1 VRHALRRTL
10 PALLLPLAALAAGAA
25 FGGGSLRA
33 RAEFAFC
40 NQDEVKSL
48 DPALAGAAVEA
59 RVVTALYEGLTR
71 LDGCSGE
78 PLPGMAESW
87 EVSPDGLSWRI
98 RLRRGSL
105 WTDGSPVTAA
115 DFAWSFRR
123 VLHPDTGAAVA
134 AEALACLRNGR
145 RLTRAR
151 LDGAD
156 PAAIEVG
163 ARALDE
169 ATLLLELEWPVPHLP
184 HLLALPGLCPVNRAC
199 VERWGPAWMRAGNVV
214 TNGPFRL
221 VERRLRDVMRLQR
234 WDGYWG
240 RDEVALRSVDVLAAA
255 GQTTQLNLYLSGQAD
270 WVVRPPAALGEA
282 LHGRPDCLRG
292 PQAGTSFLR
301 FNVTRPP
308 LDDLRVRQA
317 LSLAIDRAALVR
329 DVLRAGERP
338 AGSYVPDVL
347 PGYAPARLPPD
358 DAAAARALLA
368 AAGFPGGAG
377 FPVLELLHPQS
388 DATRDVCLLLAD
400 RWREVLGIEVRPAPQ
415 TQRVYIDTLQQLRY
429 DIGWSSWIADFLDP
443 LSLLGVFASGNVAD
457 NRTGWADP
465 QYDELLEHAAG
476 SSGAARLGLL
486 GLAEA
491 RLLDGLPIAPL
502 HERVNVNLVA
512 PRVRGFCDNPLDI
525 HPLRDLAVD
534 PAP

>member
-1 VRHALRRTL
+1 VRGPRRRTL
-10 PALLLPLAALAAGAA
+10 AALLLPLAALGAA
-25 FGGGSLRA
+25 AAWGGASLRE
-33 RAEFAFC
+33 RADLAFC

-48 DPALAGAAVEA
+48 DPALAGAVVEA

-87 EVSPDGLSWRI
+87 EVSPDGLAWRF
-98 RLRRGSL
+98 RLRAGSL
-105 WTDGSPVTAA
+105 WTDGTPVTAS

-123 VLHPDTGAAVA
+123 VLHPDTGAAAA
-134 AEALACLRNGR
+134 AETLQCLRNGL
-145 RLTRAR
+145 RLAR
-151 LDGAD
+151 SRQDGED
-156 PAAIEVG
+156 PEAIEVG
-163 ARALDE
+163 ARALDD
-169 ATLLLELEWPVPHLP
+169 ATLLLELERPVPYLAR
-184 HLLALPGLCPVNRAC
+184 LLALPGLCPVNRAC

-240 RDEVALRSVDVLAAA
+240 RDEVGLRSVDVLAAA
-255 GQTTQLNLYLSGQAD
+255 GQSTQLNLYLAGQAD
-270 WVVRPPAALGEA
+270 WVVRPPAALGQA
-282 LHGRPDCLRG
+282 LYGRPDCLRG
-292 PQAGTSFLR
+292 PQAGTTFLR

-308 LDDLRVRQA
+308 LDDPRVRRA
-317 LSLAIDRAALVR
+317 LSLAIDRAALAR

-338 AGSYVPDVL
+338 ATSYVPDVL
-347 PGYAPARLPPD
+347 PGYRPARMPAD
-358 DAAAARALLA
+358 DAATARDLLA

-377 FPVLELLHPQS
+377 FPALELLHPQS
-388 DATRDVCLLLAD
+388 DATRDACAALAD
-400 RWREVLGIEVRPAPQ
+400 RWREVLGVSVRPVPQ

-443 LSLLGVFASGNVAD
+443 VSLLGAFLSGNTAD
-457 NRTGWADP
+457 NRTGWSDP
-465 QYDELLEHAAG
+465 EYDALLERAADA
-476 SSGAARLGLL
+476 SGDERLALL
-486 GLAEA
+486 ALAES
-491 RLLDGLPIAPL
+491 RLLAGQAIAPL

-512 PRVRGFCDNPLDI
+512 PRVRGFCDNPLDV
-525 HPLRDLAVD
+525 HPLRDLRVE